1 MSENDARLFRKETPW
16 SSMMKTHNFGDVTEA
31 TVAAGGGEGSERSK
45 AAVKPAEHM
54 HAWIKANLP
63 GAHVNLGTRAT
74 TAAAPPSSSTRP
86 QRDSGNSSSQTQND
100 GGNGQAPVVEPMNRF
115 KHRRK
120 DSPFQ
125 VWRPGSLP
133 QKHKAGG
140 DDPGQRDGG
149 GTGYPEKMHPLP
161 DPVGGLR
168 TMDREAPQLPTLKQI
183 NYEGDQ
189 QRAPRVLKS
198 VTPKVPSFQKQAAS
212 ASNSTLE
219 AMVRREIVA
228 SEQSRAKLWEAAAS
242 SLPIP
247 IVSTTPGRA
256 QYLQSVALPSVVI
269 SPPSAHPLSKGGSGS
284 GSGSGSNAKQQK
296 RCQCKK
302 TKCLK
307 LYCPCF
313 ADGLYCGPR
322 CNCRNCFNDQQYDNL
337 VKEARQKIK
346 EKNPDAFVPKVRIS
360 AQRMH
365 QAPHSE
371 DGVNA
376 PPPAQVRQTLQHQT
390 GCKCTKT
397 NCLKR
402 YCECYAAGVFCGTK
416 CNCTNCQNTEDNPL
430 LSNVHGALQQR
441 L

>member
-1 MSENDARLFRKETPW
+1 MSENDAHLFRKETPW
-16 SSMMKTHNFGDVTEA
+16 SSMMKTHNFGDVPEA
-31 TVAAGGGEGSERSK
+31 TVAAGGEEAGEKSK
-45 AAVKPAEHM
+45 VAEKPAEHM
-54 HAWIKANLP
+54 QAWIKANVP
-63 GAHVNLGTRAT
+63 GAHVNLGTRET
-74 TAAAPPSSSTRP
+74 TTPAPASSARL
-86 QRDSGNSSSQTQND
+86 QRDSGNSSSQTQDD
-100 GGNGQAPVVEPMNRF
+100 GGNGQTPVAEPRNTF

-133 QKHKAGG
+133 KRQKAGG
-140 DDPGQRDGG
+140 DNRDGG
-149 GTGYPEKMHPLP
+149 TGHPERMQPLP

-168 TMDREAPQLPTLKQI
+168 TMDREAPQLPALKQI
-183 NYEGDQ
+183 KEVGDQ
-189 QRAPRVLKS
+189 QLAQSILKS
-198 VTPKVPSFQKQAAS
+198 VAQKVPSFQHRA

-228 SEQSRAKLWEAAAS
+228 SEQSRARLWEAAAS
-242 SLPIP
+242 SLPTP
-247 IVSTTPGRA
+247 MVSRAQGTA

-269 SPPSAHPLSKGGSGS
+269 SAPNSHPLPKGGSGK
-284 GSGSGSNAKQQK
+284 NTKQQK

-313 ADGLYCGPR
+313 AEGLYCGPR
-322 CNCRNCFNDQQYDNL
+322 CNCRDCFNDQQYDKL
-337 VKEARQKIK
+337 VKEAREKIK
-346 EKNPDAFVPKVRIS
+346 EKNPDAFEPKVRVS

-371 DGVNA
+371 GGVNA
-376 PPPAQVRQTLQHQT
+376 PQVRQTLQHQT

-397 NCLKR
+397 SCLKR

-430 LSNVHGALQQR
+430 LSNVHGALQ
-441 L
+441 